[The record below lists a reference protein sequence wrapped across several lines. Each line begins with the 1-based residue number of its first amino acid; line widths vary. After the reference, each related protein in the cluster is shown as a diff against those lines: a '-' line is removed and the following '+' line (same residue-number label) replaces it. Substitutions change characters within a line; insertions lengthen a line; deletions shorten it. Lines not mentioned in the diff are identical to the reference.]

1 MPIDG
6 LSTMV
11 RPRLD
16 KSIEANRNTL
26 HHLLNQDIH
35 YIPQEVSRSPS
46 SPSTLAPL
54 APSPAQAPALSL
66 EPSKPPAILAQ
77 APALSLE
84 PSKPPAILAQAP
96 LFSARHQLA
105 HPYYQDLSSTVG
117 ARPCLAVDTLHLP
130 RGVRRTRVPP
140 LRTGRTPLRTC
151 RSPRHFTLPVLL
163 EDPAPERLEI
173 DRVQEKKR
181 RTGRGWVRLCKLSC
195 GVVLITNLV
204 FVIIVAGVVFNRG
217 DRFFS

>member
-54 APSPAQAPALSL
+54 APSP
-66 EPSKPPAILAQ
+66 AQ